1 MLFGF
6 LVLFFADSGD
16 TGTVLLTPIFLNV
29 ILGKT
34 CYGGY
39 PMARVQR
46 RYSASGCYHIML
58 RGNERKNIFLD
69 DGDRHRFL
77 DILLK
82 KKIETQ
88 LIIYAYCLMDNH
100 IHLVVRDDKNEIS
113 TIMKG
118 IATSYA
124 MFCNV
129 KNNRVGHVFQDRFK
143 SEPIEDERYLMSVIR
158 YVHNNPVKAKI
169 VEKPDQYKWSSF
181 RSYISPEKTTIAE
194 ARYILGMIGGN
205 LNEAI
210 QEFKRFS
217 NEQDDANYIDED
229 EEIIKTLEDGRTYLE
244 EYLAKKWPGAA
255 REMIHEDQAMRNE
268 IIQELRTN
276 TGLSIRKI
284 AELLGIN
291 RRVVERLVSKS
302 N

>member
-1 MLFGF
+1 MG
-6 LVLFFADSGD
+6 
-16 TGTVLLTPIFLNV
+16 
-29 ILGKT
+29 
-34 CYGGY
+34 
-39 PMARVQR
+39 RVQR

-58 RGNERKNIFLD
+58 RGNERKKIFLD
-69 DGDRHRFL
+69 DDDHKRFL
-77 DILLK
+77 DILLRK
-82 KKIETQ
+82 KTETQ
-88 LIIYAYCLMDNH
+88 LLIYAYCLMDNH
-100 IHLVVRDDKNEIS
+100 IHLVVRDNQNEIS

-124 MFCNV
+124 MFFNV
-129 KNNRVGHVFQDRFK
+129 KYNRVGHVFQDRFK
-143 SEPIEDERYLMSVIR
+143 SEPVEDERYLMSVIR

-169 VEKPDQYKWSSF
+169 VENPNQYEWSSY
-181 RSYISPEKTTIAE
+181 RSYVSPQETTMAE
-194 ARYILGMIGGN
+194 VRYILGMIGGN

-217 NEQDDANYIDED
+217 NEQDEAEYIDENN
-229 EEIIKTLEDGRTYLE
+229 EMIKTLEDGRIYLE

-255 REMIHEDQAMRNE
+255 REAICEDRIMRDE
-268 IIQELRTN
+268 VIQELRTN

-284 AELLGIN
+284 AELLGVN

>member
-1 MLFGF
+1 VG
-6 LVLFFADSGD
+6 
-16 TGTVLLTPIFLNV
+16 
-29 ILGKT
+29 
-34 CYGGY
+34 
-39 PMARVQR
+39 RVQR

-58 RGNERKNIFLD
+58 RGNERKKIFLD
-69 DGDRHRFL
+69 DGDHQRFL

-82 KKIETQ
+82 KKTKTQ
-88 LIIYAYCLMDNH
+88 LLIYAYCLMDNH
-100 IHLVVRDDKNEIS
+100 IHLVVRDDQNEIS

-124 MFCNV
+124 MFFNV
-129 KNNRVGHVFQDRFK
+129 KYNRVGHVFQGRFK

-169 VEKPDQYKWSSF
+169 VKKANQYEWSSY
-181 RSYISPEKTTIAE
+181 RSYVSPEETTIAE
-194 ARYILGMIGGN
+194 VRYILGMIGGN

-210 QEFKRFS
+210 HEFKRFS
-217 NEQDDANYIDED
+217 NEQDEAKYIDED
-229 EEIIKTLEDGRTYLE
+229 DEMIKTLEDGRIYLE
-244 EYLAKKWPGAA
+244 EYLAKKWPGAT
-255 REMIHEDQAMRNE
+255 REAIYEDQVMRNK

-284 AELLGIN
+284 AELLSVN